1 MGSDEFG
8 FGECLEE
15 LGEDGSSGER
25 VRRERMPWEK
35 DEERFVFRRMK
46 KEKVV
51 TAAEL
56 KLDKALLE
64 SLRGEAAKMRKW
76 VKVKKAG
83 VTQGVVDEVRM
94 LWRRNELVMLNF
106 DIPLCRNMD
115 RARDIVEIKTGGL
128 VVWSKK
134 NTLVVYRG
142 LNYQLTSKN
151 FLNTHTGLAG
161 GQDTPLYK
169 KGQLRLERNSDISQV
184 NSNGSFVDEKICQKD
199 SERETLP
206 GGIFFNEDLNCQPVS
221 GSLYEREMDR
231 LLDGLGPR
239 FIDWW
244 MHKPLPVD
252 ADLLPEVVSGFRPPF
267 RLCPPHTRAKLTD
280 DELTYLRKLAKTLPT
295 HFVLGITLPTVISG
309 VHEHVCVIKTF
320 NSNSGL
326 IFKGRN
332 RKLQGL
338 AVAILKLWEKSLIV
352 KIALKLGVPNTK
364 NEEMAFELKARG
376 VLLLRNKFLIILYR
390 GKDFLPGS
398 VANLVAERET
408 KLKRF
413 QLYEEGARQK
423 AIETIFLD
431 NGPSEDTSLSGTLSE
446 FQNIQTE
453 FRDLKKG
460 NSEAEIKFEA
470 EKQRLERQL
479 RMQEHK
485 LYILNIKIEKSMKE
499 LSKLN
504 AAWAP
509 AEPDADQ
516 EMMTEEERQC
526 FQRIGLKMDSCLV
539 LGRRGVFDG
548 VIEGLHQHWKY
559 KEVVKVITMQR
570 LFRQVIYTAKLLEAE
585 SGGMLV
591 SVDKLK
597 EGHAIIIY
605 RGKNYRRPLKPGH
618 RNLLTKREALH
629 RSLEMQ
635 RLGSLKYFAYQRQRA
650 ISDLRLKLAELQ
662 ESRPINQRECELA
675 QTIS

>member
-1 MGSDEFG
+1 MGVG
-8 FGECLEE
+8 CNATKRL
-15 LGEDGSSGER
+15 
-25 VRRERMPWEK
+25 
-35 DEERFVFRRMK
+35 
-46 KEKVV
+46 
-51 TAAEL
+51 
-56 KLDKALLE
+56 
-64 SLRGEAAKMRKW
+64 
-76 VKVKKAG
+76 
-83 VTQGVVDEVRM
+83 
-94 LWRRNELVMLNF
+94 
-106 DIPLCRNMD
+106 
-115 RARDIVEIKTGGL
+115 TG
-128 VVWSKK
+128 
-134 NTLVVYRG
+134 
-142 LNYQLTSKN
+142 
-151 FLNTHTGLAG
+151 
-161 GQDTPLYK
+161 
-169 KGQLRLERNSDISQV
+169 
-184 NSNGSFVDEKICQKD
+184 
-199 SERETLP
+199 
-206 GGIFFNEDLNCQPVS
+206 
-221 GSLYEREMDR
+221 
-231 LLDGLGPR
+231 
-239 FIDWW
+239 
-244 MHKPLPVD
+244 
-252 ADLLPEVVSGFRPPF
+252 
-267 RLCPPHTRAKLTD
+267 
-280 DELTYLRKLAKTLPT
+280 
-295 HFVLGITLPTVISG
+295 
-309 VHEHVCVIKTF
+309 
-320 NSNSGL
+320 
-326 IFKGRN
+326 
-332 RKLQGL
+332 
-338 AVAILKLWEKSLIV
+338 
-352 KIALKLGVPNTK
+352 
-364 NEEMAFELKARG
+364 G

-390 GKDFLPGS
+390 GKDFLPGR

-413 QLYEEGARQK
+413 QLYEE
-423 AIETIFLD
+423 
-431 NGPSEDTSLSGTLSE
+431 E

-570 LFRQVIYTAKLLEAE
+570 LFRQVIYTTKLLEAE

-605 RGKNYRRPLKPGH
+605 CGKNYRRPLKPGH
-618 RNLLTKREALH
+618 KNLLTKREALH

-635 RLGSLKYFAYQRQRA
+635 RLGLLKYFAYQRQQA
-650 ISDLRLKLAELQ
+650 ISDLRLKLVILKLKL
-662 ESRPINQRECELA
+662 ILA
-675 QTIS
+675 SF